1 MKHLPRRPARHLR
14 QRIAA
19 LAIIAASALAA
30 WCPAA
35 LRADTPAAAAPAALH
50 FQFVEGEGGVP
61 LNVVESGD
69 PARPAILLVHG
80 IGQSYVSWENQ
91 LAGSLP
97 AQFHVVAFDLRGH
110 GNSGKPWTT
119 ESYTDSRNWA
129 GDVQRIITALKLD
142 RPVLVGWSYGTL
154 VVADYVRVFG
164 TGGIRALVMT
174 GAYGGLTPPPPPP
187 PGDFAA
193 QMQKNRGLQ
202 MSGNLEDNIAA
213 ARISAH
219 WLTAKKMP
227 DAWYDRATSLAMT
240 LPLYARKSM
249 FARSL
254 ANQEVVAKIAVP
266 SLFIVGGKDG
276 GMPEQQGR
284 ELVGKLPNSRLT
296 VYAESGHS
304 AFAEEPERFNAELAQ
319 FAREA
324 FAH

>member
-1 MKHLPRRPARHLR
+1 MNHPIHLPARHMRRKILTLGA
-14 QRIAA
+14 IGA
-19 LAIIAASALAA
+19 LALCA
-30 WCPAA
+30 WRPAA
-35 LRADTPAAAAPAALH
+35 LRADTPAAAPPAGLH
-50 FQFVEGEGGVP
+50 FQFVAGEGGVP

-91 LAGSLP
+91 LAGALP

-187 PGDFAA
+187 PAEFAA

-202 MSGNLEDNIAA
+202 LSGNLEDNIAA
-213 ARISAH
+213 ARFSAH

-227 DAWYDRATSLAMT
+227 DAWYERATSLAMT
-240 LPLYARKSM
+240 LPMYARKSM

-284 ELVGKLPNSRLT
+284 ELAARLPDSHLS

-304 AFAEEPERFNAELAQ
+304 AFAEEPERFNSELAQ
-319 FAREA
+319 FARAA